1 MLNSNLKTT
10 AIIVAAGDGKRM
22 NSSKNKQF
30 LELGGK
36 PVLVRTLEAFQSADS
51 IDSIIV
57 ATKPEFIAHIQTL
70 AEEFG
75 ISKIETIVPGGATRQ
90 ESVMEGILAAKDC
103 KIIAIH
109 DGARPFAT
117 TALIDSVVLSAKEHG
132 AAAPGIVP
140 KDTVKVVDE
149 SGKVLSTPDR
159 SGLRQIQTPQV
170 FDFESIKNAYI
181 LARDTGFCG
190 TDDCSVAENA
200 GISVTIVPGEHTNIK
215 ITTAEDLPVAEGIL
229 NHLKKQL

>member
-1 MLNSNLKTT
+1 MLESKFKTT
-10 AIIVAAGDGKRM
+10 AIIVAAGDGSRM
-22 NSSKNKQF
+22 NSSTNKQF
-30 LELGGK
+30 MELGGK
-36 PVLVRTLEAFQSADS
+36 PVLARTLEAFQTAES

-57 ATKPEFIAHIQTL
+57 VTKPEFITDIKTL
-70 AEEFG
+70 AGKFN
-75 ISKIETIVPGGATRQ
+75 ISKLESVIPGGATRQ

-103 KIIAIH
+103 NIVAIH

-117 TALIDSVVLSAKEHG
+117 TALIDGLVCSAKEHG

-159 SGLRQIQTPQV
+159 NGLRQIQTPQV
-170 FDFESIKNAYI
+170 FDFESIKKAYV
-181 LARDTGFCG
+181 LARDIGFCG

-229 NHLKKQL
+229 SFLEK